1 MVQPTQPYEAEHM
14 PTLAE
19 IARHQG
25 RTRPDQTVLTFEGR
39 ETTYAALDRQT
50 NHAANA
56 LIAAG
61 VRPGECIAYFAK
73 NSDHYFELLLAASKA
88 RAIMAPVGWR
98 LAPAEAAYIID
109 HSEAKVLFVG
119 PECIEQVQAALAL
132 CKTKPLLVALE
143 PSAGLPAYEAWRDAA
158 SAADPALGERPEDT
172 VLLLFTSGTTGRP
185 KGVELTNG
193 NLMRSRQNPAQL
205 GWNEWREG
213 EVNFVAMP
221 VAHIGGTGGGIM
233 GVVSGVKT
241 IVTRDFNPVEVL
253 EFIERERV
261 AKMFMVPAALQFIVR
276 MPRAR
281 EIDYSNLRVVLYGAA
296 PMPVALLRE
305 CIDVFGCEFCQQ
317 YGMTETTGTIVYL
330 PPADH
335 DPNGNRRMVSAG
347 LPLPGVELKI
357 VDGQGN
363 ALGPNEV
370 GEICTRS
377 AANMKG
383 YWRNSDATAAT
394 VADDGWLRTGDAG
407 YLDED
412 GYLFIADRI
421 KDMVITGGEN
431 VYPAEVENA
440 LHEHP
445 AVGEAAVIGIPDDA
459 WGEAVKAI
467 VVLKPGASLNE
478 GELIAFIRSRIAHYK
493 APRSVDFRAAPLP
506 RSPSGKIL
514 RRELREPYWA
524 GKERRVN

>member
-1 MVQPTQPYEAEHM
+1 M
-14 PTLAE
+14 PTLAD
-19 IARHQG
+19 IARYQG
-25 RTRPDQTVLTFEGR
+25 RTRGEQVVLSFEGR
-39 ETTYAALDRQT
+39 ETDYAALDRQT
-50 NHAANA
+50 SQAANA
-56 LIAAG
+56 MIAAG
-61 VRPGECIAYFAK
+61 VQPGECIAYFAK
-73 NSDHYFELLLAASKA
+73 NSDHYYELLLAASKA

-98 LAPAEAAYIID
+98 LAPAEAAYIINLC
-109 HSEAKVLFVG
+109 EPKVLVVG
-119 PECIEQVQAALAL
+119 PECIELAQAALAL
-132 CKTKPLLVALE
+132 AKAKPLIVALE
-143 PSAGLPAYEAWRDAA
+143 PDSAAPSYEAWRGAA
-158 SAADPALGERPEDT
+158 SATDPVLGERPDDT

-185 KGVELTNG
+185 KGVELTNS

-221 VAHIGGTGGGIM
+221 VAHIGGTGGGLM
-233 GVVSGVKT
+233 GVASGVKT
-241 IVTRDFNPVEVL
+241 IVTRDFNPFEVL
-253 EFIERERV
+253 DFIERERV

-281 EIDYSNLRVVLYGAA
+281 EIDYSNMRVVLYGAA

-305 CIDVFGCEFCQQ
+305 CIEVFGCEFCQQ

-335 DPNGNRRMVSAG
+335 DPNGNKRMVSAG
-347 LPLPGVELKI
+347 LPMPGVELKI
-357 VDGQGN
+357 IDGQGN
-363 ALGPNEV
+363 ALAANEI

-377 AANMKG
+377 PANMKR
-383 YWRNSDATAAT
+383 YWRNADATSSTIAG
-394 VADDGWLRTGDAG
+394 DGWLRTGDAG
-407 YLDED
+407 YIDED

-421 KDMVITGGEN
+421 KDMVISGGEN
-431 VYPAEVENA
+431 IYPAEVENA

-445 AVGEAAVIGIPDDA
+445 AVGEAAVIGVPDDS

-467 VVLKPGASLNE
+467 VVLKPGTALSE
-478 GELIAFIRSRIAHYK
+478 GDLIAFTRERIAHFK
-493 APRSVDFRAAPLP
+493 APRSVDFRETPLP